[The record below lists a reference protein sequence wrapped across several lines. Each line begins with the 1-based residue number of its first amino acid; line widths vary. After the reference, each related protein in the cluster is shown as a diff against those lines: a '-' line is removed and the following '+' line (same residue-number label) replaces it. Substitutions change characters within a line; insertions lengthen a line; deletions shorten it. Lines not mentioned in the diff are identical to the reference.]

1 MTRKE
6 FAATMA
12 YLAAGCG
19 KSLPDA
25 SMEVYF
31 DLLGDLPVEA
41 LKAAAKRVS
50 LEHKWAT
57 FPSVAELRE
66 AASETMRGQ
75 VKDISPAEAWEIA
88 WAVACRHDPNQSG
101 EYVSN
106 GKKFPSQWAAITDG
120 MPQIVLDAI
129 NAFGARALI
138 YGQEPIGV
146 LRGQF
151 LKAFEQIA
159 ARHKR
164 QALLPASLKKE
175 IESNGKAKLPAP
187 VRHAIADLGKEPA

>member
-12 YLAAGCG
+12 YLAAACG

-25 SMEVYF
+25 SMEVYY

-41 LKAAAKRVS
+41 LKTAAKRVS

-88 WAVACRHDPNQSG
+88 WDLASNYDPDSRG
-101 EYVSN
+101 EYVVN
-106 GKKFPSQWAAITDG
+106 GRRYESRWECLTQDIPPVVMKAIRS
-120 MPQIVLDAI
+120 
-129 NAFGARALI
+129 FGIMALI
-138 YGQEPIGV
+138 YGKEPVGV

-151 LKAFEQIA
+151 MKTFEQIA
-159 ARHKR
+159 AGQKR
-164 QALLPASLKKE
+164 AALLPAALRQE
-175 IESNGKAKLPAP
+175 IENHGRASIPAP
-187 VRHAIADLGKEPA
+187 VREALTDLGKEPA

>member
-1 MTRKE
+1 MIPKKQ
-6 FAATMA
+6 FAGVMA
-12 YLAAGCG
+12 YLATAIQKPVG
-19 KSLPDA
+19 KETID
-25 SMEVYF
+25 VYY
-31 DLLGDLPVEA
+31 DLLGDLPVEV
-41 LKAAAKRVS
+41 LQAAAKRVV

-75 VKDISPAEAWEIA
+75 VKDVSPAEAWEMA

-106 GKKFPSQWAAITDG
+106 GKKFPSQWAAITAG

-129 NAFGARALI
+129 NAFGPRALI

-151 LKAFEQIA
+151 LKTFEQIA

-164 QALLPASLKKE
+164 QALLPQSLRKE
-175 IESNGKAKLPAP
+175 IEGRGKLPAP
-187 VRHAIADLGKEPA
+187 VKHAIADLGKEPA